1 MLLLM
6 FWDSCTHALPR
17 DSALFFILLFLNPST
32 NVVFKLVTSI
42 GKLSTTTKNLVRF
55 PWHPMKIF
63 PFSSNCFSFLAHES
77 VFFINYFCVD
87 FFMCNTH

>member
-42 GKLSTTTKNLVRF
+42 GKLSTTTKKLS
-55 PWHPMKIF
+55 
-63 PFSSNCFSFLAHES
+63 PFSLASNENLPLFIKLFFFSGPRVCFFK
-77 VFFINYFCVD
+77 
-87 FFMCNTH
+87 